1 MSDVFSSR
9 QLVIKI
15 IFGLMGF
22 ILCFRLFKLQ
32 LIEDF
37 GPAAQGQ
44 SIQRQVIFPE
54 RGALI
59 DRKGEMILNNKLYYN
74 LFVTPKLLPKNLD
87 TFRICKILEV
97 SDSNFR
103 ETYRRARLKELND
116 SKSILLYKD
125 LSPERVAGLQE
136 MIYEFAGFELRE
148 HAVRHSPFSCGG
160 LVIGYTGE
168 INATMMQKARYSEL
182 QKGDYVGLTGLENS
196 YEEIL
201 RGKLGVKYLT
211 KDKFNRVN
219 GSYKNGELDSAA
231 GRGQDL
237 ELFLDIKLQQYAE
250 KLMANKL
257 GSLVAIDPRTGGIIS
272 MVSAP
277 SFDPNTLN
285 AQDRSVKMMQ
295 MLNDA
300 TKPLFNRAT
309 SAGYPP
315 GSTFKP
321 VTALVALDE
330 GVATASTGY
339 PCGGRYSTCG
349 GKIKCTHS
357 GGGHAAN
364 LANAMANS
372 CNSYFCHMYKLAV
385 ENPRIGDKN
394 KGFDLWRDYM
404 TKFGFGIPTGVDL
417 PTEKGGFI
425 PTRQLY
431 DKMYASNWNACNNC
445 MVGMGQG
452 EIVVTPLQMANAM
465 CLIANKGFFYTPHFV
480 KAIGGDTAHEKLKKY
495 LVRHSPVHI
504 PDTAFEAVH
513 AGMEKVVTEG
523 TAKVAKIPNIRVCAK
538 TGTVENYW
546 IINGVKTKMKN
557 HSMFV
562 AFAPRENPTIAVAV
576 AVENS
581 GYGATWAGPIA
592 SLVIEKYLTDSI
604 PKNRKALE
612 KKMMTSNVIPK
623 STYFIDSLLKLQQRY
638 KDAIIQHKKDS
649 IKRFQNIKDSLNNIR
664 NPKPTGT
671 PKKGKLH
678 TLRTPL
684 YISKNEFEFA

>member
-1 MSDVFSSR
+1 MSDSFSSR

-15 IFGLMGF
+15 IFGLMGI
-22 ILCFRLFKLQ
+22 ILCARLFKLQ

-59 DRKGEMILNNKLYYN
+59 DRNGEMILNNRLYYN
-74 LFVTPKLLPKNLD
+74 LYVTPKALPQNLD
-87 TFRICKILEV
+87 TFRICKILGV
-97 SDSNFR
+97 TDSNFR
-103 ETYRRARLKELND
+103 ETYRRARNKELNS

-125 LSPERVAGLQE
+125 LSPERVAALQE
-136 MIYEFAGFELRE
+136 LIYEFAGFELRE
-148 HAVRHSPFSCGG
+148 HAIRHSPFSCGG

-168 INATMMQKARYSEL
+168 ISASMLEKARYSSL
-182 QKGDYVGLTGLENS
+182 QKGDYVGITGLENS

-201 RGKLGVKYLT
+201 RGNLGVKYLT

-219 GSYKNGELDSAA
+219 GSYKNGELDTAA
-231 GRGQDL
+231 GKGTDL
-237 ELFLDIKLQQYAE
+237 ELYLDIKLQQYAE

-257 GSLVAIDPRTGGIIS
+257 GSLVAIEPSTGGIIS

-285 AQDRSVKMMQ
+285 AQDRSVKMMK

-309 SAGYPP
+309 LAGYPP

-321 VTALVALDE
+321 FTALVALDE
-330 GVATASTGY
+330 GVATANTGY

-349 GKIKCTHS
+349 GKIDCTHA

-364 LANAMANS
+364 LSNAMANS
-372 CNSYFCHMYKLAV
+372 CNSYFCHMYKLAID
-385 ENPRIGDKN
+385 NPRIGDKN
-394 KGFDLWRDYM
+394 KAFDAWRDYM
-404 TKFGFGIPTGVDL
+404 IKFGFGLPTGVDL

-431 DKMYASNWNACNNC
+431 DKKYNGDWNACTNA
-445 MVGMGQG
+445 MIGMGQG
-452 EIVVTPLQMANAM
+452 EIVVTPLQIANAM
-465 CLIANKGFFYTPHFV
+465 CLIANKGYYYTPHFV
-480 KAIGGDTAHEKLKKY
+480 KSIGGNPKHEKLKKY
-495 LVRHSPVHI
+495 LSKHTPVHI
-504 PDTAFEAVH
+504 PDTAFQSVH
-513 AGMEKVVTEG
+513 DGMEKVVTNG
-523 TAKVAKIPNIRVCAK
+523 TAKVAKIPNVRVCAK

-546 IINGVKTKMKN
+546 IINGVKTKLKN

-562 AFAPRENPTIAVAV
+562 AFAPRENPKIAVAV

-592 SLVIEKYLTDSI
+592 SLVIEKYLTDTI

-612 KKMMTSNVIPK
+612 AKMFNSNVIPK
-623 STYFIDSLLKLQQRY
+623 TTYVIDSLLKLQQKF
-638 KDAIIQHKKDS
+638 KDEQAQRKKDS
-649 IKRFQNIKDSLNNIR
+649 IKRFNAIRDSINNIR
-664 NPKPTGT
+664 K
-671 PKKGKLH
+671 PKKLPNKR
-678 TLRTPL
+678 TYNTNRTPL
-684 YISKNEFEFA
+684 YISRNEFEFA